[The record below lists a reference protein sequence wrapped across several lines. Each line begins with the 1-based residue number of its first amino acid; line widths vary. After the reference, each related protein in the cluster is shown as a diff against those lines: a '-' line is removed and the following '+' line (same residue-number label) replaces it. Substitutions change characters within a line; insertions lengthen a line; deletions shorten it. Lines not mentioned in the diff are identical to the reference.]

1 MWVAMTTF
9 LIKYSKIQ
17 QIISDN
23 QKANKFTGSFAEN
36 L

>member
-9 LIKYSKIQ
+9 LINSKIQ